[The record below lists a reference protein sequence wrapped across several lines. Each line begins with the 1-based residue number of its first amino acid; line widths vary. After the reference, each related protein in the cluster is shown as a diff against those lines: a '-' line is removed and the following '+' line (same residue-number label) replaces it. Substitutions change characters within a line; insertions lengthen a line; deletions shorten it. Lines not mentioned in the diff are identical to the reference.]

1 MGTSWENNDMEESLR
16 KDTVAAEAE
25 TGDEENK
32 APACCCRTKVRT
44 EKEQKDMI
52 NRLSR
57 IEGQVRGIRRMLE
70 EDAYCIDIINQVAAA
85 NAALNSF
92 TKVLLANHIH
102 TCVTEDVQAGNNE
115 KVDELVKTLQKL
127 MK

>member
-1 MGTSWENNDMEESLR
+1 MSADTKYIKEESEW
-16 KDTVAAEAE
+16 TMETEEMAA
-25 TGDEENK
+25 
-32 APACCCRTKVRT
+32 PCCCRTKVRS
-44 EKEQKDMI
+44 EKEQKDLI
-52 NRLSR
+52 NRLNR

-70 EDAYCIDIINQVAAA
+70 EDAYCIDISNQVAAA

-102 TCVTEDVQAGNNE
+102 TCVTEDVQAGNSE